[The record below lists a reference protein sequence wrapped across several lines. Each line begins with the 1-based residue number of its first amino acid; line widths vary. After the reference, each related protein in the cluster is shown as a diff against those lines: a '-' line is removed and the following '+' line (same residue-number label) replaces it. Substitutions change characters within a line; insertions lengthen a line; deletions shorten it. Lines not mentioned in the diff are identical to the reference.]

1 MSCVKSRRQEE
12 IVEDEGERGDGG
24 ASNRVLDRV
33 TPREKDWTDA
43 SRQGA
48 FGFRHVARSTSNS
61 AEKDALYMLYARN
74 RLNA

>member
-1 MSCVKSRRQEE
+1 MRAEHPIAFLIESRHVRKTRQT
-12 IVEDEGERGDGG
+12 R
-24 ASNRVLDRV
+24 R
-33 TPREKDWTDA
+33 
-43 SRQGA
+43 A